1 MAWFADK
8 VNGVICIV
16 GRDHSE
22 EGEEEE
28 EEEVSKAKGTDTKCV
43 PPLKSEGDEGSALF
57 IFISKG

>member
-22 EGEEEE
+22 EGEG

>member
-1 MAWFADK
+1 MPWYADK

-22 EGEEEE
+22 EED
-28 EEEVSKAKGTDTKCV
+28 EVSKAKGTDTKCV